1 MAGRVHEFLR
11 GITPAELESQLG
23 VFHPKKPVF
32 GSHDVRRN
40 NDRIFTGPRGAV
52 QRYGASPAA
61 SQVVTNPFGMG
72 M

>member
-61 SQVVTNPFGMG
+61 SQVVTNPYGMG

>member
-11 GITPAELESQLG
+11 GITPAELASQLG

-61 SQVVTNPFGMG
+61 AQVVTNPFGMG

>member
-1 MAGRVHEFLR
+1 MAGRVHEFLV

-32 GSHDVRRN
+32 ESYDVRRV
-40 NDRIFTGPRGAV
+40 NDRMFTGPRNAV

-61 SQVVTNPFGMG
+61 AQVVTNPFGMG